1 MLQGQQLFSGSRVP
15 PGLRYMVLSAFS
27 FSLMTLF
34 VKLVGQRL
42 PTTEI
47 VLVRGVV
54 TLIFSYAL
62 LRGSGIRHLGHNKI
76 GLLMR
81 GVAGSAAL
89 MCVYYAVTKLPLAE
103 ATVIQYTNPVLTAL
117 LATVYLHESMNRREV
132 ASTLLSLSGVLVIA
146 RPGFL
151 FGGGAEGL
159 ALIPVA
165 IALLGA
171 VLSAIAYV
179 TVRKL
184 SQTEHPLVIVF
195 YFPLVSTFGVLP
207 LAAPTAVWPTWTEW
221 VMLIAG
227 VGLTAQ
233 AGQVFLTK
241 GLQLEPAGRAM
252 TMSYLQIPFAALWG
266 LLFLDEYPD
275 VFTFAG
281 AALVLA
287 GSVLLSRSKGKSAA
301 PIPE

>member
-1 MLQGQQLFSGSRVP
+1 MSQDQQAYTGSRVP
-15 PGLRYMVLSAFS
+15 QGLRYMVLSAFF

-34 VKLVGQRL
+34 VKIVGQRL
-42 PTTEI
+42 PTAEI
-47 VLVRGVV
+47 VLVRGFV
-54 TLIFSYAL
+54 TLVFSYAL
-62 LRGSGIRHLGHNKI
+62 LRGRGIRHFGHNKT

-81 GVAGSAAL
+81 GAAGSAAL
-89 MCVYYAVTKLPLAE
+89 MCLYYAVTKLPLAE

-117 LATVYLHESMNRREV
+117 LATVYLHESMSRMEI
-132 ASTLLSLSGVLVIA
+132 ASTLLSLAGVLVIA

-151 FGGGAEGL
+151 VGASAEGL
-159 ALIPVA
+159 ALLPVA

-171 VLSAIAYV
+171 ILSSIAYV

-207 LAAPTAVWPTWTEW
+207 LAAPTAIWPTWPEW
-221 VMLIAG
+221 IMLVAG

-266 LLFLDEYPD
+266 LLFLSEYPD

-281 AALVLA
+281 AALVLIGA
-287 GSVLLSRSKGKSAA
+287 IVLSRSKSKVKRLK
-301 PIPE
+301 